1 MYNVI
6 RSAATEADEVVL
18 QDAFIEF
25 NEIAEIEP
33 KFFQTKFKDIF
44 QNTKHI
50 VGEQDLANQQIR

>member
-6 RSAATEADEVVL
+6 RSACSDSDEVVL

-33 KFFQTKFKDIF
+33 KFFQSKFKDIF
-44 QNTKHI
+44 LNTKHI
-50 VGEQDLANQQIR
+50 VGESDLAN

>member
-6 RSAATEADEVVL
+6 RSASTEADEVVL

-33 KFFQTKFKDIF
+33 KFFQSKFKDIF